1 MSAATP
7 SAQLTA
13 FAPRIR
19 IRRGLSVGF
28 MVIALL
34 AISASMIMLGALV
47 VEIIVDGGARLF
59 TDGDATTLESR
70 GQTLLDLPTP
80 AGMGW
85 LAWVLPVAILLPVV
99 GPRLI
104 HSLTPARSTGLTFGL
119 SQPAERAV
127 GLLAMLPAAIF
138 VHLLYVRFESAYYI
152 EYAKAIGVDGASG
165 NLVQLFGE
173 AEGFQF
179 VRLVVVGLALP
190 LGLLAFGWFR
200 SQSLR
205 RPSLIIP
212 AILIAAWVVYL
223 FLDPFFL
230 SSYPSRKPAEAGLFS
245 AITGTFYMMAI
256 TAALAFPLGVG
267 AAVYLEEYARRNWF
281 SRMIQVNIS
290 NLAGVPSIIYG
301 LLGLQVFVRVL
312 EFERSVLA
320 GACTM
325 ALLVMPI
332 IIVSAQEALRT
343 VPPSMRE
350 AAYAVG
356 ATRWQVIRFHV
367 LPYAFGGMLT
377 GNILAMSRAIG
388 ETAPLIAIGALTFIA
403 FLADSPTDDFT
414 VMPIQVFNWVARPQA
429 GFHEIAASAIIVL
442 MVILLL
448 MNAAAIIMRQRTRTD
463 W

>member
-1 MSAATP
+1 MGMTAP
-7 SAQLTA
+7 SAQVTA
-13 FAPRIR
+13 FSPRVR
-19 IRRGLSVGF
+19 IRRGVSVAF
-28 MVIALL
+28 MVAALL
-34 AISASMIMLGALV
+34 AIAVSMIMLGALI
-47 VEIIVDGGARLF
+47 VEIAVDGAARLF
-59 TDGDATTLESR
+59 TDGAGVGREAR
-70 GQTLLDLPTP
+70 GGILTDLPTP

-85 LAWVLPVAILLPVV
+85 MTWALPVAILLPFV
-99 GPRLI
+99 GPRLVNA
-104 HSLTPARSTGLTFGL
+104 LVPGL
-119 SQPAERAV
+119 PRIAERAMGV
-127 GLLAMLPAAIF
+127 IVVAPVAIF
-138 VHLLYVRFESAYYI
+138 VHILYVHFESAYYV
-152 EYAKAIGVDGASG
+152 EYAKAVGIDGASG
-165 NLVQLFGE
+165 NIFQVLGE
-173 AEGFQF
+173 ASGFQI
-179 VRLVVVGLALP
+179 VRLLVVGVLVPLAIV
-190 LGLLAFGWFR
+190 ATGWFGAQR
-200 SQSLR
+200 MR

-212 AILIAAWVVYL
+212 AIMIAGWVVYL
-223 FLDPFFL
+223 FMDPWFL
-230 SSYPSRKPAEAGLFS
+230 SSFPSRKPAEAGIFS
-245 AITGTFYMMAI
+245 AVTGTLYMMVI
-256 TAALAFPLGVG
+256 TAAVAFPLGVG
-267 AAVYLEEYARRNWF
+267 AAIYLEEYARRNWF

-414 VMPIQVFNWVARPQA
+414 VLPIQIFNWVARPQA

>member
-1 MSAATP
+1 MNAAAP
-7 SAQLTA
+7 FAQRTA
-13 FAPRIR
+13 FAPRVR
-19 IRRGLSVGF
+19 VRRGVSVAF

-34 AISASMIMLGALV
+34 AITISILMLGALI
-47 VEIIVDGGARLF
+47 VEIAVDGAARLF
-59 TDGDATTLESR
+59 TDGSAVEVEAR
-70 GQTLLDLPTP
+70 GGGIVSDLPTP
-80 AGMGW
+80 DGMGW
-85 LAWVLPVAILLPVV
+85 LSWMLPIAILLPVV
-99 GPRLI
+99 GPRLVHVVI
-104 HSLTPARSTGLTFGL
+104 EDLP
-119 SQPAERAV
+119 QIAERLLGLGVVLPSAV
-127 GLLAMLPAAIF
+127 F
-138 VHLLYVRFESAYYI
+138 VHILYVRFESAYFI
-152 EYAKAIGVDGASG
+152 EYAKAVGIVGASG
-165 NLVQLFGE
+165 DIVQLFGE

-179 VRLVVVGLALP
+179 VRLIVMGLGVPFAV
-190 LGLLAFGWFR
+190 LATGWFW
-200 SQSLR
+200 SQRLRKSSL
-205 RPSLIIP
+205 LIP
-212 AILIAAWVVYL
+212 CILIGAWLVYL
-223 FLDPFFL
+223 FMDPWFL
-230 SSYPSRKPAEAGLFS
+230 SSYPSRSPEIAGIFS
-245 AITGTFYMMAI
+245 AVTGTFYMMTI
-256 TAALAFPLGVG
+256 TAAIAFPLGVG
-267 AAVYLEEYARRNWF
+267 AAIYLEEYARRNWF

-301 LLGLQVFVRVL
+301 LLGLQAFVRVL

-356 ATRWQVIRFHV
+356 ATRWQVVRYHV

-414 VMPIQVFNWVARPQA
+414 VLPIQIFNWVSRPQS

-442 MVILLL
+442 LAILLL
-448 MNAAAIIMRQRTRTD
+448 MNATAIIMRQRTRTE

>member
-19 IRRGLSVGF
+19 IRRGFSVGF
-28 MVIALL
+28 MVVALL
-34 AISASMIMLGALV
+34 AITVSMLMLGALI
-47 VEIIVDGGARLF
+47 VEIAVDGAARLF
-59 TDGDATTLESR
+59 TDGSATSQEVRGGTLI
-70 GQTLLDLPTP
+70 DLPMP
-80 AGMGW
+80 DGMIW
-85 LAWVLPVAILLPVV
+85 LSWALPVAILLPF
-99 GPRLI
+99 
-104 HSLTPARSTGLTFGL
+104 FGL
-119 SQPAERAV
+119 RVVRSVLSDQFERSRWIERSI
-127 GLLAMLPAAIF
+127 GLLTTLPVAIF
-138 VHLLYVRFESAYYI
+138 VHILYVRFESAYYI
-152 EYAKAIGVDGASG
+152 EYAKAIGVDDASG
-165 NLVQLFGE
+165 TIFQLFGE
-173 AEGFQF
+173 ASGFQF
-179 VRLVVVGLALP
+179 VRLITAGLILP
-190 LGLLAFGWFR
+190 LGILAAGWLWSHR
-200 SQSLR
+200 LR
-205 RPSLIIP
+205 RPSLLLP
-212 AILIAAWVVYL
+212 AVAVVAWVVYL
-223 FLDPFFL
+223 FLDPLFL
-230 SSYPSRKPAEAGLFS
+230 SSYPSRVPAQAGLFS
-245 AITGTFYMMAI
+245 AITGTLYMMVI
-256 TAALAFPLGVG
+256 TAAVAFPLGVG
-267 AAVYLEEYARRNWF
+267 AAIYLEEYARRNWF

-332 IIVSAQEALRT
+332 IVVSAQEALRT

-414 VMPIQVFNWVARPQA
+414 VMPIQIFNWVQKPQS
-429 GFHEIAASAIIVL
+429 GFHEIAASGIIVL
-442 MVILLL
+442 MLVLLV
-448 MNAAAIIMRQRTRTD
+448 MNATAIIMRQRTRTD

>member
-7 SAQLTA
+7 TA
-13 FAPRIR
+13 RFTSFAPRVR
-19 IRRGLSVGF
+19 FRRSVSVGF
-28 MVIALL
+28 MVFALL
-34 AISASMIMLGALV
+34 AIAISMIMLGALI
-47 VEIIVDGGARLF
+47 VEIAVDGAARLF
-59 TDGDATTLESR
+59 TDGGEVSR
-70 GQTLLDLPTP
+70 EARGGGIVTDLPTP
-80 AGMGW
+80 QGTGW
-85 LAWVLPVAILLPVV
+85 MTWALPVAILLPFI

-104 HSLTPARSTGLTFGL
+104 NSLVPGLPRIAARALGFIVV
-119 SQPAERAV
+119 A
-127 GLLAMLPAAIF
+127 PAAIF
-138 VHLLYVRFESAYYI
+138 VHILYVRFESAYFI
-152 EYAKAIGVDGASG
+152 EYAKAVGIDGASG
-165 NLVQLFGE
+165 NILQLFGE
-173 AEGFQF
+173 ASGFQI
-179 VRLVVVGLALP
+179 VRLLVIGLLLP
-190 LGLLAFGWFR
+190 LGILAAGWFW
-200 SQSLR
+200 SQR
-205 RPSLIIP
+205 MRKPSLLIP
-212 AILIAAWVVYL
+212 AIMIIAWVVYL
-223 FLDPFFL
+223 FMDPWFL
-230 SSYPSRKPAEAGLFS
+230 SSYPSRKPADAGVFS
-245 AITGTFYMMAI
+245 AVTGTLYMMVI
-256 TAALAFPLGVG
+256 TAAIAFPLGVG

-332 IIVSAQEALRT
+332 IVVSAQEALRT

-414 VMPIQVFNWVARPQA
+414 VLPIQIFNWVARPQA

>member
-1 MSAATP
+1 MSAAIPTAGITP
-7 SAQLTA
+7 Y
-13 FAPRIR
+13 APRIR
-19 IRRGLSVGF
+19 ARRGLSVGF

-34 AISASMIMLGALV
+34 AITAAMLMLGALI
-47 VEIIVDGGARLF
+47 VEILVDGAARLF
-59 TDGDATTLESR
+59 TDGSATVQEVRGETLI
-70 GQTLLDLPTP
+70 DLPTP
-80 AGMGW
+80 ENMNW
-85 LAWVLPVAILLPVV
+85 LAWAMPVAILLPFMGLRVV
-99 GPRLI
+99 RSLI
-104 HSLTPARSTGLTFGL
+104 ADIPAL
-119 SQPAERAV
+119 AERAI
-127 GLLAMLPAAIF
+127 GFATTLPVALF
-138 VHLLYVRFESAYYI
+138 VHILYVRFESAYYI
-152 EYAKAIGVDGASG
+152 EYAKAIGVDEASG
-165 NLVQLFGE
+165 NIFQLFGE
-173 AEGFQF
+173 ASGFQF
-179 VRLVVVGLALP
+179 VRLIVAGLILP
-190 LGLLAFGWFR
+190 LGIIAAGWFWSNR
-200 SQSLR
+200 LR
-205 RPSLIIP
+205 RPSLLLPGI
-212 AILIAAWVVYL
+212 AIAAWVVYL

-230 SSYPSRKPAEAGLFS
+230 SSYPSRLPAQAGLFS
-245 AITGTFYMMAI
+245 AITGTLYMMVI
-256 TAALAFPLGVG
+256 TAAVAFPLGVG
-267 AAVYLEEYARRNWF
+267 AAIYLEEYARRNWF

-356 ATRWQVIRFHV
+356 ATRWQVVRFHV

-414 VMPIQVFNWVARPQA
+414 VMPIQVFNWVTRPQS
-429 GFHEIAASAIIVL
+429 GFHEIAASGIIVL
-442 MVILLL
+442 MLVLLV

>member
-1 MSAATP
+1 MSRVSAVAP

-13 FAPRIR
+13 FSPRVR
-19 IRRGLSVGF
+19 IRRGVSVAF
-28 MVIALL
+28 MVAALL
-34 AISASMIMLGALV
+34 AIAISMIMLGALI
-47 VEIIVDGGARLF
+47 VEIAVDGAARLF
-59 TDGDATTLESR
+59 TDGSAIGREAR
-70 GQTLLDLPTP
+70 GGGFITDRPTP
-80 AGMGW
+80 DGMRW
-85 LAWVLPVAILLPVV
+85 MTWAVPVAILFPFV
-99 GPRLI
+99 GPRLVNA
-104 HSLTPARSTGLTFGL
+104 LVPGLP
-119 SQPAERAV
+119 QIAERTI
-127 GLLAMLPAAIF
+127 GLIVAAPAAIF
-138 VHLLYVRFESAYYI
+138 IHILYVRFESAYFI
-152 EYAKAIGVDGASG
+152 EYARSVGIDGASG
-165 NLVQLFGE
+165 NLFQVLGE
-173 AEGFQF
+173 ASGFQI
-179 VRLVVVGLALP
+179 VRLLVVGILVPLAIV
-190 LGLLAFGWFR
+190 AAGWFWAQR
-200 SQSLR
+200 MR

-212 AILIAAWVVYL
+212 AIVIAGWVVYL
-223 FLDPFFL
+223 FMDPWFL
-230 SSYPSRKPAEAGLFS
+230 SAFPSRTPAEAGIFS
-245 AITGTFYMMAI
+245 AVTGTLYMMVI
-256 TAALAFPLGVG
+256 TAAVAFPLGVG
-267 AAVYLEEYARRNWF
+267 AAIYLEEYARRNWF

-414 VMPIQVFNWVARPQA
+414 VLPIQIFNWVARPQA

>member
-1 MSAATP
+1 MSAAAP

-13 FAPRIR
+13 FSPRVR
-19 IRRGLSVGF
+19 IRRGVSVGF
-28 MVIALL
+28 MVAALL
-34 AISASMIMLGALV
+34 AIAISMIMLGALV
-47 VEIIVDGGARLF
+47 VEIAIDGAARLF
-59 TDGDATTLESR
+59 TDGGEVSR
-70 GQTLLDLPTP
+70 EARDGSIVTDLPTP
-80 AGMGW
+80 QGMGW
-85 LAWVLPVAILLPVV
+85 MIWAVPVAILLPFI

-104 HSLTPARSTGLTFGL
+104 NSLVPGLP
-119 SQPAERAV
+119 QIAERAI
-127 GLLAMLPAAIF
+127 GLIVVAPAAIF
-138 VHLLYVRFESAYYI
+138 VHVLYVRFESAYFV
-152 EYAKAIGVDGASG
+152 EYAKAVGIDGASG
-165 NLVQLFGE
+165 NILQLFGE
-173 AEGFQF
+173 ASGFQF
-179 VRLVVVGLALP
+179 VRLVVLGILLP
-190 LGLLAFGWFR
+190 LGILAAGWFW
-200 SQSLR
+200 SQRLR
-205 RPSLIIP
+205 KPSLLIP
-212 AILIAAWVVYL
+212 AIMIVAWVVYL
-223 FLDPFFL
+223 FMDPWFL
-230 SSYPSRKPAEAGLFS
+230 SSFPSRKPADAGIFS
-245 AITGTFYMMAI
+245 AVTGTLYMMVI
-256 TAALAFPLGVG
+256 TAAIAFPLGVG
-267 AAVYLEEYARRNWF
+267 AAIYLEEYARRNWF
-281 SRMIQVNIS
+281 SRMIQVNVS

-343 VPPSMRE
+343 VPPSIRE

-414 VMPIQVFNWVARPQA
+414 VLPIQVFNWVARPQA

>member
-7 SAQLTA
+7 TA
-13 FAPRIR
+13 GITPYAPRIR
-19 IRRGLSVGF
+19 ARRGLSVGF

-34 AISASMIMLGALV
+34 AITASMLMLGALI
-47 VEIIVDGGARLF
+47 VEILVDGAARLF
-59 TDGDATTLESR
+59 TDGSATVQEVRGETLI
-70 GQTLLDLPTP
+70 DLPTP
-80 AGMGW
+80 ENMNW
-85 LAWVLPVAILLPVV
+85 LAWAMPVAILLPFLGLRVV
-99 GPRLI
+99 RSLI
-104 HSLTPARSTGLTFGL
+104 ADIPAL
-119 SQPAERAV
+119 AERAI
-127 GLLAMLPAAIF
+127 GFATTLPVAVF
-138 VHLLYVRFESAYYI
+138 VHILYVRFESAYYI

-165 NLVQLFGE
+165 NIFQLFAE
-173 AEGFQF
+173 ASGFQF
-179 VRLVVVGLALP
+179 VRLIVAGLILP
-190 LGLLAFGWFR
+190 LGIIAAGWFWSNR
-200 SQSLR
+200 LR
-205 RPSLIIP
+205 RPSLLLP
-212 AILIAAWVVYL
+212 AIATAAWVVYL

-230 SSYPSRKPAEAGLFS
+230 SSYPSRLPAQAGLFS
-245 AITGTFYMMAI
+245 AITGTLYMMVI
-256 TAALAFPLGVG
+256 TAAIAFPLGVG
-267 AAVYLEEYARRNWF
+267 TAIYLEEYARRNWF

-356 ATRWQVIRFHV
+356 ATRWQVVRFHV

-388 ETAPLIAIGALTFIA
+388 ETAPLIAIAALTFIA

-414 VMPIQVFNWVARPQA
+414 VMPIQVFNWVTRPQS
-429 GFHEIAASAIIVL
+429 GFHEIAASGIIVL
-442 MVILLL
+442 MLVLLV

>member
-1 MSAATP
+1 MSAAAP

-13 FAPRIR
+13 FSPRVR
-19 IRRGLSVGF
+19 IRRGVSVGF
-28 MVIALL
+28 MVAALL
-34 AISASMIMLGALV
+34 AIAISMIMLGALV
-47 VEIIVDGGARLF
+47 VEIAIDGAARLF
-59 TDGDATTLESR
+59 TDGGEVSR
-70 GQTLLDLPTP
+70 EARDGSIVTDLPTP
-80 AGMGW
+80 QGMGW
-85 LAWVLPVAILLPVV
+85 MIWAVPVAILLPFI

-104 HSLTPARSTGLTFGL
+104 NSLVPGLP
-119 SQPAERAV
+119 QIAERAI
-127 GLLAMLPAAIF
+127 GLIVVAPAAIF
-138 VHLLYVRFESAYYI
+138 VHVLYVRFESAYFV
-152 EYAKAIGVDGASG
+152 EYAKAVGIDGASG
-165 NLVQLFGE
+165 NILQLFGE
-173 AEGFQF
+173 ASGFQI
-179 VRLVVVGLALP
+179 VRLLVLGILLP
-190 LGLLAFGWFR
+190 LGILAAGWFW
-200 SQSLR
+200 SQRLR
-205 RPSLIIP
+205 KPSLLIP
-212 AILIAAWVVYL
+212 AIMIVAWVVYL
-223 FLDPFFL
+223 FMDPWFL
-230 SSYPSRKPAEAGLFS
+230 SSFPSRKPSDAGIFS
-245 AITGTFYMMAI
+245 AVTGTLYMMVI
-256 TAALAFPLGVG
+256 TAAIAFPLGVG
-267 AAVYLEEYARRNWF
+267 AAIYLEEYARRNWF
-281 SRMIQVNIS
+281 SRMIQVNVS

-343 VPPSMRE
+343 VPPSIRE

-414 VMPIQVFNWVARPQA
+414 VLPIQVFNWVARPQA

>member
-1 MSAATP
+1 MSAAAP
-7 SAQLTA
+7 STRFTS
-13 FAPRIR
+13 FAPRVR
-19 IRRGLSVGF
+19 LRRTVSVGF
-28 MVIALL
+28 MVFALL
-34 AISASMIMLGALV
+34 AIAISMIMLGALI
-47 VEIIVDGGARLF
+47 VEIAVDGAARLF
-59 TDGDATTLESR
+59 TDGSAVAREGR
-70 GQTLLDLPTP
+70 GGEMLSDLPTP
-80 AGMGW
+80 SGMGW
-85 LAWVLPVAILLPVV
+85 MTWALPVAILLPFV
-99 GPRLI
+99 GPRLVNYFVP
-104 HSLTPARSTGLTFGL
+104 SLAQL
-119 SQPAERAV
+119 AERV
-127 GLLAMLPAAIF
+127 MGLIVVAPAAIF
-138 VHLLYVRFESAYYI
+138 VHLLYVRFESAYFI
-152 EYAKAIGVDGASG
+152 EYAKAVDVDGASG
-165 NLVQLFGE
+165 NIIQLVAE
-173 AEGFQF
+173 ASGFQF
-179 VRLVVVGLALP
+179 VRLLIIGVGAPLTILAM
-190 LGLLAFGWFR
+190 GWFWSHKMR
-200 SQSLR
+200 KPTLV
-205 RPSLIIP
+205 IP
-212 AILIAAWVVYL
+212 GIMIVAWVVYL
-223 FLDPFFL
+223 FIDPWFL
-230 SSYPSRKPAEAGLFS
+230 SSFPSRKPENAGIFS
-245 AITGTFYMMAI
+245 AVTGTLYMMVI
-256 TAALAFPLGVG
+256 TAAVAFPLGVG
-267 AAVYLEEYARRNWF
+267 AAIYLEEYSRRNWF

-356 ATRWQVIRFHV
+356 ATRWQVIRYHV

-414 VMPIQVFNWVARPQA
+414 VLPIQIFNWVSRPQA
-429 GFHEIAASAIIVL
+429 GFHEIAASSIIVL
-442 MVILLL
+442 MLILLL

>member
-7 SAQLTA
+7 TA
-13 FAPRIR
+13 GITPYAPRIR
-19 IRRGLSVGF
+19 ARRGLSVGF

-34 AISASMIMLGALV
+34 AITASMLMLGALI
-47 VEIIVDGGARLF
+47 VEILVDGAARLF
-59 TDGDATTLESR
+59 TDGSATAQEVRGATLI
-70 GQTLLDLPTP
+70 DLPTP
-80 AGMGW
+80 ENMNW
-85 LAWVLPVAILLPVV
+85 LAWAMPVSILLPFLGLRVVRSLIADIPALAERAIGFATTLPVAV
-99 GPRLI
+99 
-104 HSLTPARSTGLTFGL
+104 
-119 SQPAERAV
+119 
-127 GLLAMLPAAIF
+127 F
-138 VHLLYVRFESAYYI
+138 VHILYVRFESAYYI

-165 NLVQLFGE
+165 NIFQLFAE
-173 AEGFQF
+173 ASGFQF
-179 VRLVVVGLALP
+179 VRLIVAGLILP
-190 LGLLAFGWFR
+190 LGIIAAGWLWSNR
-200 SQSLR
+200 LR
-205 RPSLIIP
+205 RPSLLLPVI
-212 AILIAAWVVYL
+212 ATAAWVVYL

-230 SSYPSRKPAEAGLFS
+230 SSYPSRLPAQAGLFS
-245 AITGTFYMMAI
+245 AITGTLYMMVI
-256 TAALAFPLGVG
+256 TAAVAFPLGVG
-267 AAVYLEEYARRNWF
+267 AAIYLEEYARRNWF

-356 ATRWQVIRFHV
+356 ATRWQVVRFHV

-414 VMPIQVFNWVARPQA
+414 VMPIQVFNWVTRPQS
-429 GFHEIAASAIIVL
+429 GFHEIAASGIIVL
-442 MVILLL
+442 MLVLLV

>member
-1 MSAATP
+1 MSAAIPTAGITP
-7 SAQLTA
+7 Y
-13 FAPRIR
+13 APRIR
-19 IRRGLSVGF
+19 ARRGLSVGF

-34 AISASMIMLGALV
+34 AITAAMLMLGALI
-47 VEIIVDGGARLF
+47 VEILVDGAAQLF
-59 TDGDATTLESR
+59 TDGSATVQEVRGETLI
-70 GQTLLDLPTP
+70 DLPTP
-80 AGMGW
+80 ENMNW
-85 LAWVLPVAILLPVV
+85 LAWAMPVAILLPFLGLRVV
-99 GPRLI
+99 RSLI
-104 HSLTPARSTGLTFGL
+104 ADIPAL
-119 SQPAERAV
+119 AERAI
-127 GLLAMLPAAIF
+127 GFATTLPVAVF
-138 VHLLYVRFESAYYI
+138 VHILYVRFESAYYI

-165 NLVQLFGE
+165 NIFQLFAE
-173 AEGFQF
+173 ASGFQF
-179 VRLVVVGLALP
+179 VRLIVAGLILP
-190 LGLLAFGWFR
+190 LGIIAAGWFWSNR
-200 SQSLR
+200 LR
-205 RPSLIIP
+205 RPSLLLP
-212 AILIAAWVVYL
+212 AIATAAWVVYL

-230 SSYPSRKPAEAGLFS
+230 SSYPSRLPAQAGLFS
-245 AITGTFYMMAI
+245 AITGTLYMMVI
-256 TAALAFPLGVG
+256 TAAVAFPLGVG
-267 AAVYLEEYARRNWF
+267 AAIYLEEYARRNWF

-356 ATRWQVIRFHV
+356 ATRWQVVRFHV

-414 VMPIQVFNWVARPQA
+414 VMPIQVFNWVTRPQS
-429 GFHEIAASAIIVL
+429 GFHEIAASGIIVL
-442 MVILLL
+442 MLVLLV

>member
-1 MSAATP
+1 MTAAAP
-7 SAQLTA
+7 MASPAE
-13 FAPRIR
+13 FAPKIR
-19 IRRGLSVGF
+19 IRRGFSVGF
-28 MVIALL
+28 MIVALL
-34 AISASMIMLGALV
+34 AITASMIMLGALI
-47 VEIIVDGGARLF
+47 VEIAVDGAARLF
-59 TDGDATTLESR
+59 TDGGAVEREAR
-70 GQTLLDLPTP
+70 GGGIISDLPTP
-80 AGMGW
+80 EGMSW
-85 LAWVLPVAILLPVV
+85 MSWALPVAVLLPFV
-99 GPRLI
+99 GPRLVY
-104 HSLTPARSTGLTFGL
+104 GLMPNLSKVAQRLIGLAVTFPVAL
-119 SQPAERAV
+119 
-127 GLLAMLPAAIF
+127 F
-138 VHLLYVRFESAYYI
+138 VHILYVRFESAYYI
-152 EYAKAIGVDGASG
+152 EYAKAIGVDGVSG
-165 NLVQLFGE
+165 HIFQLFGE

-179 VRLVVVGLALP
+179 VRLIVVGLALP
-190 LGLLAFGWFR
+190 LTVLASGWFWSHR
-200 SQSLR
+200 LR
-205 RPSLIIP
+205 RPSLLIP
-212 AILIAAWVVYL
+212 GIAIAAWVVYL
-223 FLDPFFL
+223 FIDPLFL

-245 AITGTFYMMAI
+245 AITGTFYMMTI
-256 TAALAFPLGVG
+256 TAAVAFPLGVG

-332 IIVSAQEALRT
+332 IVVSAQEALRT

-356 ATRWQVIRFHV
+356 ATRWQVIRYHV

-414 VMPIQVFNWVARPQA
+414 VMPIQVFNWVTRPQS
-429 GFHEIAASAIIVL
+429 GFHEIAASGIIVL
-442 MVILLL
+442 MLVLLL
-448 MNAAAIIMRQRTRTD
+448 MNATAIIMRQRTRTD

>member
-1 MSAATP
+1 MSAAAP
-7 SAQLTA
+7 SAQLAA
-13 FAPRIR
+13 FSPRVR
-19 IRRGLSVGF
+19 IRRSVSVAF
-28 MVIALL
+28 MVMALL
-34 AISASMIMLGALV
+34 AIAISMIMLGALI
-47 VEIIVDGGARLF
+47 VEIALDGAARLF
-59 TDGDATTLESR
+59 TDGAAVTRESR
-70 GQTLLDLPTP
+70 GGGIISDLPTP
-80 AGMGW
+80 QGMGW
-85 LAWVLPVAILLPVV
+85 LAWGLPVAILLPFV

-104 HSLTPARSTGLTFGL
+104 NALIPDLPQL
-119 SQPAERAV
+119 VERAI
-127 GLLAMLPAAIF
+127 GLIVVAPAAVF
-138 VHLLYVRFESAYYI
+138 VHILYVRFESAYFI
-152 EYAKAIGVDGASG
+152 EYARSVDINGASG
-165 NLVQLFGE
+165 NIIQLFGE
-173 AEGFQF
+173 ASGFQF
-179 VRLVVVGLALP
+179 VRLLIIGLGVPLAILAL
-190 LGLLAFGWFR
+190 GWLWSKR
-200 SQSLR
+200 MR
-205 RPSLIIP
+205 KPTLIIP
-212 AILIAAWVVYL
+212 AIMIAAWVVYL
-223 FLDPFFL
+223 FIDPWFL
-230 SSYPSRKPAEAGLFS
+230 SSFPSRTPAEAGIFS
-245 AITGTFYMMAI
+245 AVTGTLYMMVI
-256 TAALAFPLGVG
+256 TAAIAFPIGVG
-267 AAVYLEEYARRNWF
+267 AAIYLEEYARRNWF

-356 ATRWQVIRFHV
+356 ATRWQVIRYHV

-414 VMPIQVFNWVARPQA
+414 VLPIQIFNWVARPQA

-448 MNAAAIIMRQRTRTD
+448 MNTAAIIMRQRTRTD

>member
-1 MSAATP
+1 MTPMGMTAP

-13 FAPRIR
+13 FSPRVR
-19 IRRGLSVGF
+19 FRRGVSVAF
-28 MVIALL
+28 MVAALL
-34 AISASMIMLGALV
+34 AIAVSMIMLGALI
-47 VEIIVDGGARLF
+47 VEIAVDGAARLF
-59 TDGDATTLESR
+59 TDGAGVGREAGGGILT
-70 GQTLLDLPTP
+70 DLPTP
-80 AGMGW
+80 AGMRW
-85 LAWVLPVAILLPVV
+85 MTWALPVAILLPFV
-99 GPRLI
+99 GPRLVNA
-104 HSLTPARSTGLTFGL
+104 LAPGL
-119 SQPAERAV
+119 PRIAERAMGV
-127 GLLAMLPAAIF
+127 IVVAPVAIF
-138 VHLLYVRFESAYYI
+138 VHILYVRFESAYYV
-152 EYAKAIGVDGASG
+152 EYARAVGIDGASG
-165 NLVQLFGE
+165 NIFQVLGE
-173 AEGFQF
+173 ASGFQI
-179 VRLVVVGLALP
+179 VRLLVVGVLVPLAIV
-190 LGLLAFGWFR
+190 AAGWFGAQR
-200 SQSLR
+200 MR

-212 AILIAAWVVYL
+212 AIMIAGWVVYL
-223 FLDPFFL
+223 FMDPWFL
-230 SSYPSRKPAEAGLFS
+230 SSFPSRKPAEAGIFS
-245 AITGTFYMMAI
+245 AVTGTLYMMVI
-256 TAALAFPLGVG
+256 TAAVAFPLGVG
-267 AAVYLEEYARRNWF
+267 AALYLEEYARRNWF

-356 ATRWQVIRFHV
+356 ATRWQMIRFHV

-414 VMPIQVFNWVARPQA
+414 VLPIQIFNWVARPQA

>member
-1 MSAATP
+1 MSAASPTAGITP
-7 SAQLTA
+7 Y
-13 FAPRIR
+13 APRIR
-19 IRRGLSVGF
+19 ARRGLSVGF

-34 AISASMIMLGALV
+34 AITASMLMLGALI
-47 VEIIVDGGARLF
+47 VEIAVDGAARLF
-59 TDGDATTLESR
+59 TDGSATVQEVRGATLI
-70 GQTLLDLPTP
+70 DLPTP
-80 AGMGW
+80 ENMNW
-85 LAWVLPVAILLPVV
+85 LAWAMPVAILLPFLGLRVV
-99 GPRLI
+99 RSLI
-104 HSLTPARSTGLTFGL
+104 ADIPPL
-119 SQPAERAV
+119 AERAI
-127 GLLAMLPAAIF
+127 GFATTLPVAVF
-138 VHLLYVRFESAYYI
+138 VHILYVRFESAYYI

-165 NLVQLFGE
+165 NIFQLFAE
-173 AEGFQF
+173 ASGFQF
-179 VRLVVVGLALP
+179 LRLIVAGLILP
-190 LGLLAFGWFR
+190 LGIIAAGWFWSNR
-200 SQSLR
+200 LR
-205 RPSLIIP
+205 RPSLLLP
-212 AILIAAWVVYL
+212 AIATAAWVVYL

-230 SSYPSRKPAEAGLFS
+230 SSYPSRLPAQAGLFS
-245 AITGTFYMMAI
+245 AITGTLYMMVI
-256 TAALAFPLGVG
+256 TAAVAFPLGVG
-267 AAVYLEEYARRNWF
+267 AAIYLEEYARRNWF

-414 VMPIQVFNWVARPQA
+414 VMPIQVFNWVTRPQS
-429 GFHEIAASAIIVL
+429 GFHEIAASGIIVL
-442 MVILLL
+442 MLVLLV
-448 MNAAAIIMRQRTRTD
+448 MNAAAIVMRQRTRTD

>member
-1 MSAATP
+1 MSTAPP
-7 SAQLTA
+7 SAQLAEFT
-13 FAPRIR
+13 PRVR
-19 IRRGLSVGF
+19 LRRGVSVAF
-28 MVIALL
+28 LVAALL
-34 AISASMIMLGALV
+34 AIAIAMIMLGALI
-47 VEIIVDGGARLF
+47 VEIAVDGAARLF
-59 TDGDATTLESR
+59 TDGGAVGRAVR
-70 GQTLLDLPTP
+70 GGGIVSDLPTP
-80 AGMGW
+80 EGMGW
-85 LAWVLPVAILLPVV
+85 MAWSLPVAVLLPFI
-99 GPRLI
+99 GPRLVNA
-104 HSLTPARSTGLTFGL
+104 LVPGLP
-119 SQPAERAV
+119 QIAERAISV
-127 GLLAMLPAAIF
+127 IVVAPAAIF
-138 VHLLYVRFESAYYI
+138 IHILYVRFESAYFV
-152 EYAKAIGVDGASG
+152 EYARAVGIDGATG
-165 NLVQLFGE
+165 NIFQVLGE
-173 AEGFQF
+173 ASGFQIF
-179 VRLVVVGLALP
+179 RLLLVGILVPLAM
-190 LGLLAFGWFR
+190 LAAGWFWSR
-200 SQSLR
+200 RMR

-212 AILIAAWVVYL
+212 AIAIAAWLVYL
-223 FLDPFFL
+223 LMDPWFL
-230 SSYPSRKPAEAGLFS
+230 SSFPSRKPTEAGIFS
-245 AITGTFYMMAI
+245 AVTGTLYMMVI
-256 TAALAFPLGVG
+256 TAAVAFPLGVG
-267 AAVYLEEYARRNWF
+267 AAIYLEEYARRNWF

-414 VMPIQVFNWVARPQA
+414 VLPIQIFNWVQRPQS
-429 GFHEIAASAIIVL
+429 GFHEIAASGIIVL
-442 MVILLL
+442 LLILLL

>member
-1 MSAATP
+1 MSAASPTAGITP
-7 SAQLTA
+7 Y
-13 FAPRIR
+13 APRIR
-19 IRRGLSVGF
+19 ARRGLSVGF

-34 AISASMIMLGALV
+34 AITASMLMLGALI
-47 VEIIVDGGARLF
+47 VEIAVDGAARLF
-59 TDGDATTLESR
+59 TDGSATAQEVRGATLI
-70 GQTLLDLPTP
+70 DLPTP
-80 AGMGW
+80 ENMNW
-85 LAWVLPVAILLPVV
+85 LAWAMPVAILLPFLGLRVV
-99 GPRLI
+99 RSLI
-104 HSLTPARSTGLTFGL
+104 ADIPPL
-119 SQPAERAV
+119 AERAI
-127 GLLAMLPAAIF
+127 GFATTLPVAVF
-138 VHLLYVRFESAYYI
+138 VHILYVRFESAYYI

-165 NLVQLFGE
+165 NIFQLFAE
-173 AEGFQF
+173 ASGFQF
-179 VRLVVVGLALP
+179 LRLIVAGLILP
-190 LGLLAFGWFR
+190 LGIIAAGWFWSNR
-200 SQSLR
+200 LR
-205 RPSLIIP
+205 RPSLLLP
-212 AILIAAWVVYL
+212 AIATAAWVVYL

-230 SSYPSRKPAEAGLFS
+230 SSYPSRLPAQAGLFS
-245 AITGTFYMMAI
+245 AITGTLYMMVI
-256 TAALAFPLGVG
+256 TAAVAFPLGVG
-267 AAVYLEEYARRNWF
+267 AAIYLEEYARRNWF

-414 VMPIQVFNWVARPQA
+414 VMPIQVFNWVTRPQS
-429 GFHEIAASAIIVL
+429 GFHEIAASGIIVL
-442 MVILLL
+442 MLVLLV
-448 MNAAAIIMRQRTRTD
+448 MNAAAIVMRQRTRTD

>member
-1 MSAATP
+1 MSAAAP
-7 SAQLTA
+7 SAQLAA
-13 FAPRIR
+13 FSPRVR
-19 IRRGLSVGF
+19 IRRGVSVGF
-28 MVIALL
+28 MVAALL
-34 AISASMIMLGALV
+34 AIAISMIMLGALV
-47 VEIIVDGGARLF
+47 VEIAVDGAARLF
-59 TDGDATTLESR
+59 TDGGEVSR
-70 GQTLLDLPTP
+70 EARDGSIVTDLPTP
-80 AGMGW
+80 QGMGW
-85 LAWVLPVAILLPVV
+85 MIWAVPVAILLPFI
-99 GPRLI
+99 GPRLVN
-104 HSLTPARSTGLTFGL
+104 SLVAGLP
-119 SQPAERAV
+119 QIAERAI
-127 GLLAMLPAAIF
+127 GLIVVAPAAIF
-138 VHLLYVRFESAYYI
+138 VHILYVRFESAYFV
-152 EYAKAIGVDGASG
+152 EYAKAVGIDGASG
-165 NLVQLFGE
+165 NILQLFGE
-173 AEGFQF
+173 ASGFQF
-179 VRLVVVGLALP
+179 VRLVVLGILLP
-190 LGLLAFGWFR
+190 LGILAAGWFW
-200 SQSLR
+200 SQRLR
-205 RPSLIIP
+205 KPSLLIP
-212 AILIAAWVVYL
+212 AIMIVAWVVYL
-223 FLDPFFL
+223 FMDPWFL
-230 SSYPSRKPAEAGLFS
+230 SSFPSRKPSDAGIFS
-245 AITGTFYMMAI
+245 AVTGTLYMMVI
-256 TAALAFPLGVG
+256 TAAIAFPLGVG
-267 AAVYLEEYARRNWF
+267 AAIYLEEYARRNWF
-281 SRMIQVNIS
+281 SRMIQVNVS

-343 VPPSMRE
+343 VPPSIRE

-414 VMPIQVFNWVARPQA
+414 VLPIQVFNWVARPQA

>member
-1 MSAATP
+1 MSAAAP

-13 FAPRIR
+13 YSPRVR
-19 IRRGLSVGF
+19 IRRGVSVGF
-28 MVIALL
+28 MVAALL
-34 AISASMIMLGALV
+34 AIAISMIMLGALI
-47 VEIIVDGGARLF
+47 VEIAVDGAARLF
-59 TDGDATTLESR
+59 TDGGAVGREARS
-70 GQTLLDLPTP
+70 GGIVSDLPTP
-80 AGMGW
+80 DGMGW
-85 LAWVLPVAILLPVV
+85 MSWALPVAIVLPFV
-99 GPRLI
+99 GPRLVN
-104 HSLTPARSTGLTFGL
+104 SFVPGL
-119 SQPAERAV
+119 SRLAERIM
-127 GLLAMLPAAIF
+127 GLVVVAPAAVF
-138 VHLLYVRFESAYYI
+138 VHILYVRFESAYFI
-152 EYAKAIGVDGASG
+152 DYAKAVGIAGASV
-165 NLVQLFGE
+165 NIFQLFDE
-173 AEGFQF
+173 ASGFQF
-179 VRLVVVGLALP
+179 VRLLIVGLLVPVAILVM
-190 LGLLAFGWFR
+190 GWFWSHR
-200 SQSLR
+200 MRKPTL
-205 RPSLIIP
+205 LIP
-212 AILIAAWVVYL
+212 AIMIAGWIVYL
-223 FLDPFFL
+223 FIDPWFL
-230 SSYPSRKPAEAGLFS
+230 SSFPSRKPAEAGIFS
-245 AITGTFYMMAI
+245 AVTGTLYMMVI
-256 TAALAFPLGVG
+256 TAAVAFPLGVG
-267 AAVYLEEYARRNWF
+267 AAIYLEEYARRNWF

-356 ATRWQVIRFHV
+356 ATRWQVIRYHV

-414 VMPIQVFNWVARPQA
+414 VLPIQIFNWVARPQS
-429 GFHEIAASAIIVL
+429 GFHEIAASGIIVL

>member
-1 MSAATP
+1 MSAAAP
-7 SAQLTA
+7 FAQRTA
-13 FAPRIR
+13 FAPRVR
-19 IRRGLSVGF
+19 VRRGISVAF

-34 AISASMIMLGALV
+34 AITTSILMLGALI
-47 VEIIVDGGARLF
+47 VEIAVDGAARLF
-59 TDGDATTLESR
+59 TDGSAVEMEAR
-70 GQTLLDLPTP
+70 GGGIVSDLPTP
-80 AGMGW
+80 DGMGW
-85 LAWVLPVAILLPVV
+85 LSWMLPIAILLPVV
-99 GPRLI
+99 GPRLVHVVI
-104 HSLTPARSTGLTFGL
+104 EDLP
-119 SQPAERAV
+119 QIAERLLGLGVVLPSAV
-127 GLLAMLPAAIF
+127 F
-138 VHLLYVRFESAYYI
+138 VHILYVRFESAYFI
-152 EYAKAIGVDGASG
+152 EYAKAVGIVGASG
-165 NLVQLFGE
+165 DIVQLFGE

-179 VRLVVVGLALP
+179 VRLIVMGLGVPFAV
-190 LGLLAFGWFR
+190 LAMGWFW
-200 SQSLR
+200 SQRLRKSSL
-205 RPSLIIP
+205 LIP
-212 AILIAAWVVYL
+212 GILIGAWLVYL
-223 FLDPFFL
+223 FMDPWFL
-230 SSYPSRKPAEAGLFS
+230 SSYPSRSPEIAGIFS
-245 AITGTFYMMAI
+245 AVTGTFYMMTI
-256 TAALAFPLGVG
+256 TAAIAFPLGVG
-267 AAVYLEEYARRNWF
+267 AAIYLEEYARRNWF

-301 LLGLQVFVRVL
+301 LLGLQAFVRVL

-356 ATRWQVIRFHV
+356 ATRWQVVRYHV

-414 VMPIQVFNWVARPQA
+414 VLPIQIFNWVSRPQS

-442 MVILLL
+442 LAILLL
-448 MNAAAIIMRQRTRTD
+448 MNATAIIMRQRTRTE

>member
-7 SAQLTA
+7 TA
-13 FAPRIR
+13 GITPYAPRIR
-19 IRRGLSVGF
+19 ARRGLSVGF

-34 AISASMIMLGALV
+34 AITASMLMLGALI
-47 VEIIVDGGARLF
+47 VEIAVDGAARLF
-59 TDGDATTLESR
+59 TDGSATVQEVRGETLI
-70 GQTLLDLPTP
+70 DLPTP
-80 AGMGW
+80 ENMNW
-85 LAWVLPVAILLPVV
+85 LAWAMPVAILLPFLGLRVV
-99 GPRLI
+99 RSLI
-104 HSLTPARSTGLTFGL
+104 ADIPAL
-119 SQPAERAV
+119 AERAI
-127 GLLAMLPAAIF
+127 GFATTLPVAVF
-138 VHLLYVRFESAYYI
+138 VHILYVRFESAYYI

-165 NLVQLFGE
+165 NIFQLFAE
-173 AEGFQF
+173 ASGFQF
-179 VRLVVVGLALP
+179 VRLIVAGLILP
-190 LGLLAFGWFR
+190 LGIIAAGWFWSNR
-200 SQSLR
+200 LR
-205 RPSLIIP
+205 RPSLLLP
-212 AILIAAWVVYL
+212 AIATAAWVVYL

-230 SSYPSRKPAEAGLFS
+230 SSYPSRLPAQAGLFS
-245 AITGTFYMMAI
+245 AITGTLYMMVI
-256 TAALAFPLGVG
+256 TAAVAFPLGVG
-267 AAVYLEEYARRNWF
+267 AAIYLEEYARRNWF

-414 VMPIQVFNWVARPQA
+414 VMPIQVFNWVTRPQS
-429 GFHEIAASAIIVL
+429 GFHEIAASGIIVL
-442 MVILLL
+442 MLVLLV
-448 MNAAAIIMRQRTRTD
+448 MNAAAIVMRQRTRTD